1 MKFKYWAR
9 SKDGKFESGVIEASS
24 RGAALEV
31 LKSSQLFVTGL
42 EETESVPFWARD
54 IRLFEKITAVDLV
67 MFSRQ
72 LSVMFSSGVPLAE
85 ALTALGNQSKKKKFK
100 DKILKLA
107 KNIEGGTNFSKAL
120 SDFPEV
126 FSDFYISVVRSGE
139 VSGTLGKSLV
149 YLADHLERQ
158 HNLRSK
164 LQGAMVYPTLVV
176 TVMMGVFVL
185 ITVFIIPQLVGILE
199 GSEVDPPAITM
210 AAIALS
216 NFIRDYWWAI
226 LLFLVGLGMS
236 VVFYIRTKEGKRNF
250 DKACLSIPWV
260 GLFLKKIY
268 LARFAENLST
278 LITGGL
284 PISQALEVAGR
295 IVGNS
300 IYQEVIVEAK
310 DKVIK
315 GESITNV
322 FSQYPEIFTSLF
334 CQMSLTGEK
343 TGNIDKTLM
352 TVANFYEEEISRITD
367 NMTSIIEPVMIV
379 ILAVM
384 VGLLMGSVVIPLY
397 QISSAGL

>member
-24 RGAALEV
+24 RGAALEI
-31 LKSSQLFVTGL
+31 LKSSHLFVTGL

-72 LSVMFSSGVPLAE
+72 LSVMFSSGVPLTE
-85 ALTALGNQSKKKKFK
+85 ALTALGNQGNKKKFK
-100 DKILKLA
+100 DKILRLA
-107 KNIEGGTNFSKAL
+107 ENIEGGTNFSKAL

-164 LQGAMVYPTLVV
+164 LQGAMVYPALVI

-199 GSEVDPPAITM
+199 GSKVEPPAITM

-216 NFIRDYWWAI
+216 NFMRNYWWAI
-226 LLFLVGLGMS
+226 LLFLVGFG
-236 VVFYIRTKEGKRNF
+236 VFLLFYVKTKEGKRNF
-250 DKACLSIPWV
+250 DKVCLSIPWV

-300 IYQEVIVEAK
+300 IYREVIVEAK

-315 GESITNV
+315 GESITSV

-379 ILAVM
+379 ILGAM